1 MKKINYKK
9 LFDVNNK
16 NVVIVGGLGLIGRE
30 IVQAFSSLG
39 SKVYILDHNS
49 KYYEKN
55 KRKFKNINFE
65 YFDLKNKNNIKKNFN
80 NILKKIKKLDIF
92 VNLSYARTE
101 DWSTNNFEKP
111 HMMV

>member
-49 KYYEKN
+49 KYYEN

-65 YFDLKNKNNIKKNFN
+65 YFDLKNNHIKK
-80 NILKKIKKLDIF
+80 ILIIF
-92 VNLSYARTE
+92 
-101 DWSTNNFEKP
+101 
-111 HMMV
+111 